1 MNTRLAWLLFA
12 AATFA
17 TSAPSWAQDFPN
29 RPIRIIC
36 PASAGTVTDVMAR
49 LFANQLNTRLGWTV
63 LIENRAG
70 GDFFPSTLAVV
81 QAPADGH
88 AIFQI
93 PAGLTI
99 LPALRNDLPWE
110 LKRDLLPLV
119 RAVNIPLLLVAPPS
133 LPANNLQ
140 EFIAY
145 AKANPGK
152 LSYGAVGN
160 ASPTALALEYLK
172 QAFALD
178 MVLVPYK
185 DGAVMTPDLV
195 AGRIDA
201 GINLVGATAGLI
213 KEGKLK
219 PITLFGSQRAP
230 ALPNLPTAAESTKNP
245 DMEITSW
252 TGFAIRTGAPKAV
265 SDRLERELL
274 AITKLPE
281 VRERLL
287 QLEYEPLS
295 EDSATFA
302 KRIDADLLKFGKL
315 IRDAKL
321 AAK

>member
-1 MNTRLAWLLFA
+1 MKILFSRLLILAALLVA
-12 AATFA
+12 AA
-17 TSAPSWAQDFPN
+17 PSIAQEFPA
-29 RPIRIIC
+29 RAIRIIC

-49 LFANQLNTRLGWTV
+49 LFASQLNTRLGWTV
-63 LIENRAG
+63 LVENRAG
-70 GDFFPSTLAVV
+70 GDFFPSTLALT
-81 QAPADGH
+81 QSPADGLTVY
-88 AIFQI
+88 QM

-99 LPALRNDLPWE
+99 LPALRNDLPWD
-110 LKRDLLPLV
+110 LKRDILPLV
-119 RAVNIPLLLVAPPS
+119 RAVNIPLLLAAPMS

-160 ASPTALALEYLK
+160 ASPTTLAVEYLK
-172 QAFALD
+172 QAYSLD

-195 AGRIDA
+195 AGRIQA

-219 PITLFGSQRAP
+219 PVTLFGGQRAP
-230 ALPNLPTAAESTKNP
+230 ALPQLPTAAESTKNP

-252 TGFAIRTGAPKAV
+252 TGFTIRTGTPKAV
-265 SDRLERELL
+265 SDRLERDLL
-274 AITKLPE
+274 AVARLPE
-281 VRERLL
+281 VRDRLI
-287 QLEYEPLS
+287 QLEYEPLA
-295 EDSATFA
+295 EDSATCA

-321 AAK
+321 GGK

>member
-1 MNTRLAWLLFA
+1 M
-12 AATFA
+12 
-17 TSAPSWAQDFPN
+17 
-29 RPIRIIC
+29 
-36 PASAGTVTDVMAR
+36 
-49 LFANQLNTRLGWTV
+49 
-63 LIENRAG
+63 
-70 GDFFPSTLAVV
+70 
-81 QAPADGH
+81 
-88 AIFQI
+88 
-93 PAGLTI
+93 
-99 LPALRNDLPWE
+99 
-110 LKRDLLPLV
+110 
-119 RAVNIPLLLVAPPS
+119 NIPLLLAAPMS

-160 ASPTALALEYLK
+160 ASPTTLAVEYLK
-172 QAFALD
+172 QAYSLD

-195 AGRIDA
+195 AGRIQA

-213 KEGKLK
+213 KEGQLK
-219 PITLFGSQRAP
+219 PVTLFGGQRAP
-230 ALPNLPTAAESTKNP
+230 ALPQLPTAAESTKNP

-252 TGFAIRTGAPKAV
+252 TGFTIRTGTPKAV

-274 AITKLPE
+274 AVARLPE
-281 VRERLL
+281 VRDRLI
-287 QLEYEPLS
+287 QLEYEPLA

-321 AAK
+321 GGK